1 MLTMIKNRLT
11 ARPWALAAVTV
22 LLVAGVA
29 AIPQQQGTP
38 VAFVESELIL
48 PQMPGYAEAESTF
61 SQDMASYQAEV
72 EALRVSFDSAVAAYT
87 QQEAML
93 SPTVRQQRTTELQQ
107 MQQQAQTRE
116 QELTQRAQQR
126 NTELLTPFESRIQAV
141 IDGLRAERNI
151 GMIFNVSTPNN
162 QIISADPSL
171 NLTNVVIQRVTTGG
185 P

>member
-1 MLTMIKNRLT
+1 MTN
-11 ARPWALAAVTV
+11 RPWALGAVTV

-29 AIPQQQGTP
+29 AIPQQQGTQ

-48 PQMPGYAEAESTF
+48 PQMPGYAQAESTF
-61 SQDMASYQAEV
+61 AQDMASYQAEV
-72 EALRVSFDSAVAAYT
+72 QGLGASFDSAVSAYQ

-93 SPTVRQQRTTELQQ
+93 SPTVRQQRQGELEQ
-107 MQQQAQTRE
+107 MRQQAVDRE
-116 QELTQRAQQR
+116 QQLTQRAQER
-126 NTELLTPFESRIQAV
+126 NAELLAPFEARIQAV

-151 GMIFNVSTPNN
+151 GLIFNVSTPTN
-162 QIISADPSL
+162 QIISVDPGL